1 MRYLTLAALAA
12 ALALPATAHADAP
25 GLAPMAS
32 SAAGRAITVECSVP
46 ADAPEAGWT
55 VVGSDRIALNATACR
70 ALSHLARRDHW
81 ISGRTD
87 SVDNTSLAGAAIQVL
102 VHEATHL
109 RLASGDEAQVEC
121 AASRNY
127 WPIIASFHLPARLAK
142 SVLNAALY
150 THRNLRNAAYKA
162 TC

>member
-1 MRYLTLAALAA
+1 MKLAALTVAC

-46 ADAPEAGWT
+46 AGAPEAGYT
-55 VVGSDRIALNATACR
+55 YVGGNKIWLNAPACR
-70 ALSHLARRDHW
+70 ALSHLARHDHW
-81 ISGRTD
+81 LGGRTD

-127 WPIIASFHLPARLAK
+127 WPIIAAFGLPARLAK
-142 SVLNAALY
+142 SVLNAAL
-150 THRNLRNAAYKA
+150 HIHHNLKSATYKEM
-162 TC
+162 C